1 MYLQLNNVSSAFLVD
16 YGKVKKENTFNTLYK
31 IRCQKMSKKHR
42 GKSKKNSKGNLFKN
56 NIGFL
61 LKISI
66 TAEL

>member
-31 IRCQKMSKKHR
+31 IRFKKHR
-42 GKSKKNSKGNLFKN
+42 GKSKKNSKGNLFEN